1 VVETNERLLAAAEF
15 EAARIVFDGEYDF
28 DRAGIA
34 QFKAVL
40 RVHDLHKKRSQ
51 LNGKDELRAL
61 FVTLVAEGKIGKPTA
76 AVLEQSDEMEE
87 D

>member
-1 VVETNERLLAAAEF
+1 
-15 EAARIVFDGEYDF
+15 
-28 DRAGIA
+28 
-34 QFKAVL
+34 
-40 RVHDLHKKRSQ
+40 